1 MSVPQ
6 KGTVGSNPTVS
17 AISSRTVRTHGQYNA
32 GSKTEGFGAANP
44 TVSAISSRN

>member
-17 AISSRTVRTHGQYNA
+17 ATAPDKGLISLSLYQG
-32 GSKTEGFGAANP
+32 KLGALIRAL
-44 TVSAISSRN
+44 I